1 MVNKSKKGKKST
13 ISEDDMS
20 AVLERYSLDT
30 VLGLLQEVDQAAA
43 GVKINWREVVKNSA
57 TGISGAREY
66 QMLWRH
72 LTYGEPLIDQLD
84 DDAEPLDDDSD
95 LEHEVEPLPAIGRE
109 ASVEAAACVNV
120 LIASGYPNNFKL
132 PNNSTIE
139 APLTIN
145 VPNTKAVCAPSD
157 GSHLSSIIRGT
168 KNVTISVSVQKQPLS
183 SGVSGEKKPNNEVAE
198 VNLSS
203 RKRRRSWS
211 LEEDTKLTASVK
223 NHGDRN
229 WENIARWDFKHDRT
243 AAELSHRWYILRKK
257 QGSTKGGNS
266 SQPPETQLAAAHRAM
281 NLAIDRPMSDN
292 SKSLT
297 HMFAASAGIKFQH
310 QPPKASASPADQ
322 PFQRVGPSKPHMLA
336 SRPSMNPISDSD
348 SMIKAVAVAAGARIA
363 TPTDASSLIEAAR
376 SQNVVHVTTAGS
388 SVTKLPTA
396 SIGHQLPS
404 NVHFIRNGLAKAP
417 ISTYCAPKP
426 NMLETGEAKPAQSR
440 STKPAASAALSPTG
454 AVPVSN
460 ATSVKE
466 SAAPPDPSA
475 KLPETAD
482 DAVVSASGNEKIEL
496 GKSNQ
501 CADQAGVSGCAP
513 VEQEPEKLPAASG
526 NRSEEVGNS
535 QPSSS
540 GNALQENT
548 RGDKATVSVSEPVS
562 RVTDDGIALPSL
574 EVEEGKTKVDGQ
586 LTSEGPSENT
596 SINETSEDLP
606 STSTNGPAAG

>member
-1 MVNKSKKGKKST
+1 MVDKSKGNKST

-20 AVLERYSLDT
+20 AVLQRYSLNT
-30 VLGLLQEVDQAAA
+30 VLALLQEVDQAAA
-43 GVKINWREVVKNSA
+43 GVKINWRDVVKNSA

-72 LTYGEPLIDQLD
+72 LTYGEPLIDHLD
-84 DDAEPLDDDSD
+84 NDSEPLDDDSD
-95 LEHEVEPLPAIGRE
+95 LEHEVEPLPAVGRE

-120 LIASGYPNNFKL
+120 LIASGYPNNSQL

-145 VPNTKAVCAPSD
+145 VPNTKAVCASSD
-157 GSHLSSIIRGT
+157 DSHLSDIIRGT

-183 SGVSGEKKPNNEVAE
+183 SGVSGEKRPNNEVAE
-198 VNLSS
+198 VNPPS
-203 RKRRRSWS
+203 RKRRRSWT
-211 LEEDTKLTASVK
+211 LEDDAKLTASVQ
-223 NHGDRN
+223 NHGERN
-229 WENIARWDFKHDRT
+229 WENIARCDFKNDRT
-243 AAELSHRWYILRKK
+243 ASELSHRWYILRKK
-257 QGSTKGGNS
+257 QGNTKGGTS

-292 SKSLT
+292 LKSVS
-297 HMFAASAGIKFQH
+297 HKAAAGIKVQH

-322 PFQRVGPSKPHMLA
+322 PFPRVGPSKPQMLA
-336 SRPSMNPISDSD
+336 SRPSVNPISDTD
-348 SMIKAVAVAAGARIA
+348 SMIKAAAVAAGARIA

-376 SQNVVHVTTAGS
+376 SQNVVHITTG
-388 SVTKLPTA
+388 

-417 ISTYCAPKP
+417 ISTYSAPKP
-426 NMLETGEAKPAQSR
+426 NILETGEGKPAQSR

-460 ATSVKE
+460 AISVKE
-466 SAAPPDPSA
+466 SAAVPALPNPSA
-475 KLPETAD
+475 KLPVTAVD
-482 DAVVSASGNEKIEL
+482 VVISTSGNEKKEL

-501 CADQAGVSGCAP
+501 RADQAGVSGCLP
-513 VEQEPEKLPAASG
+513 VEQEPEV
-526 NRSEEVGNS
+526 VGNS

-540 GNALQENT
+540 GNALQENIW
-548 RGDKATVSVSEPVS
+548 GDKASVSVSDPVS
-562 RVTDDGIALPSL
+562 QATDDGIALPSL
-574 EVEEGKTKVDGQ
+574 EVEQAGKTNIDSQ
-586 LTSEGPSENT
+586 LTSEVTAENT

-606 STSTNGPAAG
+606 STSKNGAAI